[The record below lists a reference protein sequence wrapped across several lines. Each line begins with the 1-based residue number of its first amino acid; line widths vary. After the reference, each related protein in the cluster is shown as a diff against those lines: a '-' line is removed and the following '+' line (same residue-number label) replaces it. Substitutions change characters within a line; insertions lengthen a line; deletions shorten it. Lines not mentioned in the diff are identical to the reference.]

1 MGITAKFKARS
12 VSLTRNDGKKKS
24 SPKKTASPTKKIS
37 SPSKRKQKSPP
48 EISPKLT
55 VQERKSRFEA
65 VQEKYR
71 NQRCQKQS
79 REKLKNKRDYK
90 AKASQEDEDE
100 SIASLLKRISADI
113 STMKGD
119 LKVNNQKID
128 SVNDKINDIEVN
140 AEKTAKANKLQFE
153 MINKKVARMET
164 NITDRVIE
172 KIDPQIKTLKSD
184 LRKDLNDDLR
194 NLVMEEIARRFP
206 EKNEEEKG
214 DEASTD
220 DEDRENKKGE
230 PAKKKI

>member
-1 MGITAKFKARS
+1 MG
-12 VSLTRNDGKKKS
+12 
-24 SPKKTASPTKKIS
+24 
-37 SPSKRKQKSPP
+37 PSKRKRKSLPAV
-48 EISPKLT
+48 SPKLT

-71 NQRCQKQS
+71 IQRCQKENK
-79 REKLKNKRDYK
+79 EKVKNKRDKKPK
-90 AKASQEDEDE
+90 ADEEDE
-100 SIASLLKRISADI
+100 SIASLLKRISKDI
-113 STMKGD
+113 NTMKGD

-128 SVNDKINDIEVN
+128 SVNDKIHDIEVN
-140 AEKTAKANKLQFE
+140 AEKTAKANKLQFK
-153 MINKKVARMET
+153 MINGKVARMET

-194 NLVMEEIARRFP
+194 NLVTEEIARRFL
-206 EKNEEEKG
+206 EKKEDERGE
-214 DEASTD
+214 EASTD